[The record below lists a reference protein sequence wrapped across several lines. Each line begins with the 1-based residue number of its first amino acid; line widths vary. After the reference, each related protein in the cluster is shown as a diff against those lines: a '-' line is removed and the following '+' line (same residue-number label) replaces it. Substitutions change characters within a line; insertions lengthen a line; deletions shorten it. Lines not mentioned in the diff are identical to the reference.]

1 MKIIQKRIVSL
12 LVSVALLFTL
22 LPMSAMAEDALPIQD
37 SGQPLS
43 LSIGVSNISESSA
56 EIAFAASMDGTI
68 YYAVCRAYEQP
79 PEEAVLLTKD
89 TVMAKEGSAAAVVT
103 ELAAQT
109 GYTAYALLED
119 TAGKCSTVATKE
131 FTTEDEAT
139 MESEANS
146 PTAAQSPTMA
156 EPALLTPNAGY
167 RAGEPVPYLDDK
179 GAEQTCDVYTKLTA
193 EYILSSSS
201 TLTDGWYVVDSTFT
215 YANRITISGDVH
227 IILTDSANMT
237 ASKGITVEGSN
248 SLTIYDQSGGTGKL
262 TATGSKDGDA
272 GIGGGESIAGGTIT
286 INGGTVTAKSGVQG
300 AGIGGGDDGAGGNIT
315 INGGMVTATSNNFG
329 AGIGG
334 GLGGAGGTIV
344 ISGDAEVKATGG
356 SGFSDSALALGG
368 GAGIGSGGGISNYIH
383 DGNSPASGSI
393 TISGNA
399 NVTAQGGGG
408 NGSYTIKAHGGAGI
422 GSGGAAGTGDST
434 GSVGTI
440 TIDNTAM
447 ISATGGLGN
456 GANDGAKIGA
466 GGSQSGVG
474 KSYYTITIDN
484 QPASNTIATQGSIT
498 ESLNVVASASPS
510 SALTYEWFSS
520 STNSNTGGVT
530 TGVKTPS
537 FPIPVTLALG
547 NHYYYCV
554 VSAMGADSVSSDVA
568 KVSITAP
575 TPQILPSGTVNIKGA
590 NFKVNMDDATSI
602 SYGGKKWCVIGA
614 NGEAGV
620 ATETGSMTLL
630 AKDNFGLTRFCEEYP
645 YDTNNYSAIISKNTP
660 ESALKAAIESSV
672 TFTTA
677 EDAVIKLVNLTG
689 GTNATAQDGM
699 YGDDIKD
706 AKLWPLSVSEANAV
720 NSELRKAAYYWWLR
734 SPASRTYDAAI
745 VISDGNVDSIGS
757 PVGPSYDGGVRPA
770 LKLNLS
776 SVLFASATG
785 GPGAKSSVPANG
797 VLSSNV
803 APSASLKLTVLDSK
817 HIITS
822 ATTSDTITENSTI
835 SVSYEGASTGKAL
848 SAIVVK
854 KADGAVTHYGKLAEN
869 ISDPNGNAS
878 VTLPEGFD
886 RNTMDLKLFTE
897 TINNDNLTDYAS
909 QPVGVTVGA
918 PAPTNVTLNAVTAN
932 GSATQTTTQLTL
944 TFDKDISGLTA
955 EDINIVGATKG
966 TLTKETGTGVYTL
979 GISDIK
985 VSDNKYVK
993 VSVSKAG
1000 YAFTPTART
1009 ATVRVYTPPISYTIQ
1024 VSASPVSYGSVTG
1037 GGSVT
1042 NGSSVTLKA
1051 TANSGYRF
1059 VKWTENGTEV
1069 STANPYTF
1077 TANANRTLV
1086 AVFEANSSGSEGN
1099 GGNGKG
1105 GGTITMPSTNVTIDK
1120 QPNMPTVAKVNISG
1134 TVKDGILFA
1143 TITEQIVKDAIKAAQ
1158 DAAKKS
1164 GKEADGIAVDFNVT
1178 GSGNY
1183 TSLNAAMDAGSIDR
1197 LKEAGVKFVKI
1208 GSTVLDITLDTG
1220 AIAELDSQSTGTV
1233 TVSAKKLT
1241 KLPDAAKK
1249 LIDNRPVFDI
1259 TVSYKKNGKTELVSK
1274 FGKGIV
1280 TLGIAYQ
1287 ATGKENKGN
1296 LFGVYVD
1303 KNGKPQLL
1311 TNSSYDNTGRLIFSR
1326 NSLSTYGVGYKASA
1340 PNFTDTAKHWAKDNI
1355 DFVVSRGLIT
1365 GSSESIFAPNTA
1377 ITRADFLMALGRLS
1391 GADVSSYK
1399 SSSFTDVKNTDTAMP
1414 YIEWAVKNKIVS
1426 GYGNGKFG
1434 PNDSITREQMAVMM
1448 VNYAE
1453 ATGYKLPVSRQ
1464 SITFAD
1470 DAKISAYAKAA
1481 VKAIQ
1486 QTGVVGGKGNNLF
1499 DPQGN
1504 ASRAEASTI
1513 LRRFVE
1519 LVIDEGTAR
1528 GWVQNDAGQ
1537 WQYIGENGKPAIGWI
1552 SIENGKVYY
1561 FTKGGMEVCGKWLEI
1576 DSKWYYFYA
1585 DGSLAKSTK
1594 VDGYEIGPDGVRKA
1608 K

>member
-1 MKIIQKRIVSL
+1 MKISQKRILSL
-12 LVSVALLFTL
+12 LLSVALLFTA
-22 LPMSAMAEDALPIQD
+22 LPITAMAEEELIMQD

-43 LSIGVSNISESSA
+43 LSIGVSNVSESST
-56 EIAFAASMDGTI
+56 ELTFSASMDGTV
-68 YYAVCRAYEQP
+68 YYAVYRADEQP
-79 PEEAVLLTKD
+79 PEDAVLLTKE
-89 TVMAKEGSAAAVVT
+89 TVAVTEGSATAVVET
-103 ELAAQT
+103 LAAQT
-109 GYTAYALLED
+109 DYTAYALLED
-119 TAGKCSTVATKE
+119 TTGNRSTIAAKE
-131 FTTEDEAT
+131 FTTEGVAVLA
-139 MESEANS
+139 SEANLPAVVQVMGAGDIDINETNFPDAS
-146 PTAAQSPTMA
+146 FRAWLHAQTYGS
-156 EPALLTPNAGY
+156 
-167 RAGEPVPYLDDK
+167 DDI
-179 GAEQTCDVYTKLTA
+179 LTA
-193 EYILSSSS
+193 EEIAAITFINVSDQNISDLTGIECFTALTELECSNNQLTALDVSKNTALMGLFCSDNQLTALDVSNNTALTKLSCDRNQLVALDVSRNTALNGLYCSNNQLTALDVS
-201 TLTDGWYVVDSTFT
+201 KNTVLHTLNCSNNYMPNEAV
-215 YANRITISGDVH
+215 ITG
-227 IILTDSANMT
+227 LN
-237 ASKGITVEGSN
+237 K
-248 SLTIYDQSGGTGKL
+248 SLTTVFTFDPQNSGT
-262 TATGSKDGDA
+262 
-272 GIGGGESIAGGTIT
+272 
-286 INGGTVTAKSGVQG
+286 
-300 AGIGGGDDGAGGNIT
+300 
-315 INGGMVTATSNNFG
+315 
-329 AGIGG
+329 
-334 GLGGAGGTIV
+334 
-344 ISGDAEVKATGG
+344 
-356 SGFSDSALALGG
+356 
-368 GAGIGSGGGISNYIH
+368 
-383 DGNSPASGSI
+383 
-393 TISGNA
+393 
-399 NVTAQGGGG
+399 
-408 NGSYTIKAHGGAGI
+408 
-422 GSGGAAGTGDST
+422 
-434 GSVGTI
+434 
-440 TIDNTAM
+440 
-447 ISATGGLGN
+447 
-456 GANDGAKIGA
+456 
-466 GGSQSGVG
+466 
-474 KSYYTITIDN
+474 
-484 QPASNTIATQGSIT
+484 
-498 ESLNVVASASPS
+498 
-510 SALTYEWFSS
+510 
-520 STNSNTGGVT
+520 
-530 TGVKTPS
+530 
-537 FPIPVTLALG
+537 
-547 NHYYYCV
+547 
-554 VSAMGADSVSSDVA
+554 
-568 KVSITAP
+568 P
-575 TPQILPSGTVNIKGA
+575 TPQIPASGKVSIKGVEI
-590 NFKVNMDDATSI
+590 NVNASDATTI
-602 SYGGKKWCVIGA
+602 SYGGKEWRVIGA

-620 ATETGSMTLL
+620 ATEEGSMTLL
-630 AKDNFGLTRFCEEYP
+630 AKDNFGLTRFCEEHP
-645 YDTNNYSAIISKNTP
+645 YDTNNYSAIISENTH

-720 NSELRKAAYYWWLR
+720 NSELRKATYYWWLR

-745 VISDGNVDSIGS
+745 VSPDGNVDSIGS

-776 SVLFASATG
+776 SVLFTSAAAGGKSGSASANLSAAGAPTG
-785 GPGAKSSVPANG
+785 AQ
-797 VLSSNV
+797 
-803 APSASLKLTVLDSK
+803 KLTIVDSE
-817 HIITS
+817 HNLGT
-822 ATTSDTITENSTI
+822 ATTTNPLNAEQEITVNYT
-835 SVSYEGASTGKAL
+835 GASTGKAL

-1000 YAFTPTART
+1000 YTFTPTART

-1024 VSASPVSYGSVTG
+1024 VSASPVSYGSITG

-1099 GGNGKG
+1099 GGNGNG

-1120 QPNMPTVAKVNISG
+1120 QPNMPTVAKMSVSC
-1134 TVKDGILFA
+1134 TVKDGILSA

-1164 GKEADGIAVDFNVT
+1164 GKEADGIAVEFNVI
-1178 GSGNY
+1178 GSRNY
-1183 TSLNAAMDAGSIDR
+1183 TGLTAALDAGTIDR

-1220 AIAELDSQSTGTV
+1220 AIAEIDKQSTGTV
-1233 TVSAKKLT
+1233 TVFAKKLT
-1241 KLPDAAKK
+1241 KLSAAAKA
-1249 LIDNRPVFDI
+1249 LIGSRPVFDI
-1259 TVSYKKNGKTELVSK
+1259 TVSYQKNGKTEYVSN
-1274 FGKGIV
+1274 FGKGVV
-1280 TLGIAYQ
+1280 TLGIAYK
-1287 ATGKENKGN
+1287 ASGKENKGN

-1326 NSLSTYGVGYKASA
+1326 NSLSTYGVGYKAPA
-1340 PNFTDTAKHWAKDNI
+1340 PTFTDTAKHWAKDNI
-1355 DFVVSRGLIT
+1355 NFVVSRDLIRGT
-1365 GSSESIFAPNTA
+1365 STTTFAPNTA
-1377 ITRADFLMALGRLS
+1377 ITRADFLMALGRLF

-1399 SSSFTDVKNTDTAMP
+1399 TGSFTDVKNTDPAMP
-1414 YIEWAVKNKIVS
+1414 YIEWAVKNKIVQ
-1426 GYGNGKFG
+1426 GIGNGKFG
-1434 PNDSITREQMAVMM
+1434 PNQPISRQDIAVMM
-1448 VNYAE
+1448 QNYAK

-1464 SITFAD
+1464 SIIFAD
-1470 DAKISAYAKAA
+1470 EAKIPAYAKDA

-1486 QTGVVGGKGNNLF
+1486 QAGIMQGKSSNTFDPKGNATR
-1499 DPQGN
+1499 G
-1504 ASRAEASTI
+1504 EASTI

-1537 WQYIGENGKPAIGWI
+1537 WQYIGENGKPVIDWLTAEG
-1552 SIENGKVYY
+1552 GKYQYY
-1561 FTKGGMEVCGKWLEI
+1561 FTTDGIMVAGKWLEI
-1576 DSKWYYFYA
+1576 EGKWYYFNA
-1585 DGSLAKSTK
+1585 NGSLARSTK
-1594 VDGYEIGPDGVRKA
+1594 IGEYEVDENGVRKA

>member
-1 MKIIQKRIVSL
+1 MKISQKRILSL
-12 LVSVALLFTL
+12 LLSVALLFTA
-22 LPMSAMAEDALPIQD
+22 LPITAMAEEELIMQD

-43 LSIGVSNISESSA
+43 LSIGVSNVSESST
-56 EIAFAASMDGTI
+56 ELTFSASMDGTV
-68 YYAVCRAYEQP
+68 YYAVYRADEQP
-79 PEEAVLLTKD
+79 PEDAVLLTKE
-89 TVMAKEGSAAAVVT
+89 TVAVTEGSATAVVET
-103 ELAAQT
+103 LAAQT
-109 GYTAYALLED
+109 DYTAYALLED
-119 TAGKCSTVATKE
+119 TTGNRSTIAAKE
-131 FTTEDEAT
+131 FTTEGVAVLA
-139 MESEANS
+139 SEANLPAVVQVMGAGDIDINETNFPDAS
-146 PTAAQSPTMA
+146 FRAWLHAQTYGS
-156 EPALLTPNAGY
+156 
-167 RAGEPVPYLDDK
+167 DDI
-179 GAEQTCDVYTKLTA
+179 LTA
-193 EYILSSSS
+193 EEIAAITFINVSDQNISDLTGIECFTALTELECSNNQLTALDVSNNTALSWLLCSSNQLTALDVS
-201 TLTDGWYVVDSTFT
+201 KNTVLNGLYCSDNQLTALDVSKNTVLHTLNCSNNYMPNEAV
-215 YANRITISGDVH
+215 ITG
-227 IILTDSANMT
+227 LN
-237 ASKGITVEGSN
+237 K
-248 SLTIYDQSGGTGKL
+248 SLTTVFTFDPQNSGT
-262 TATGSKDGDA
+262 
-272 GIGGGESIAGGTIT
+272 
-286 INGGTVTAKSGVQG
+286 
-300 AGIGGGDDGAGGNIT
+300 
-315 INGGMVTATSNNFG
+315 
-329 AGIGG
+329 
-334 GLGGAGGTIV
+334 
-344 ISGDAEVKATGG
+344 
-356 SGFSDSALALGG
+356 
-368 GAGIGSGGGISNYIH
+368 
-383 DGNSPASGSI
+383 
-393 TISGNA
+393 
-399 NVTAQGGGG
+399 
-408 NGSYTIKAHGGAGI
+408 
-422 GSGGAAGTGDST
+422 
-434 GSVGTI
+434 
-440 TIDNTAM
+440 
-447 ISATGGLGN
+447 
-456 GANDGAKIGA
+456 
-466 GGSQSGVG
+466 
-474 KSYYTITIDN
+474 
-484 QPASNTIATQGSIT
+484 
-498 ESLNVVASASPS
+498 
-510 SALTYEWFSS
+510 
-520 STNSNTGGVT
+520 
-530 TGVKTPS
+530 
-537 FPIPVTLALG
+537 
-547 NHYYYCV
+547 
-554 VSAMGADSVSSDVA
+554 
-568 KVSITAP
+568 P
-575 TPQILPSGTVNIKGA
+575 TPQIPASGKVSIKGVEI
-590 NFKVNMDDATSI
+590 NVNASDATTI
-602 SYGGKKWCVIGA
+602 SYGGKEWRVIGA

-620 ATETGSMTLL
+620 ATEEGSMTLL
-630 AKDNFGLTRFCEEYP
+630 AKDNFGLTRFCEEHP
-645 YDTNNYSAIISKNTP
+645 YDTNNYSAIISENTH

-720 NSELRKAAYYWWLR
+720 NSELRKATYYWWLR

-745 VISDGNVDSIGS
+745 VSPDGNVDSIGS

-776 SVLFASATG
+776 SVLFTSAAAGGKSGSASANLSAAGAPTG
-785 GPGAKSSVPANG
+785 AQ
-797 VLSSNV
+797 
-803 APSASLKLTVLDSK
+803 KLTIVDSE
-817 HIITS
+817 HNLGT
-822 ATTSDTITENSTI
+822 ATTTNPLNAEQEITVNYT
-835 SVSYEGASTGKAL
+835 GASTGKAL

-1000 YAFTPTART
+1000 YTFTPTART

-1024 VSASPVSYGSVTG
+1024 VSASPVSYGSITG

-1099 GGNGKG
+1099 GGNGNG

-1120 QPNMPTVAKVNISG
+1120 QPNMPTVAKMSVSC
-1134 TVKDGILFA
+1134 TVKDGILSA

-1164 GKEADGIAVDFNVT
+1164 GKEADGIAVEFNVI

-1183 TSLNAAMDAGSIDR
+1183 TGLTAALDAGTIDR

-1208 GSTVLDITLDTG
+1208 GSTVLDITLDAG
-1220 AIAELDSQSTGTV
+1220 AIAEIDKQSTGTV
-1233 TVSAKKLT
+1233 TVFAKKLT
-1241 KLPDAAKK
+1241 KLSAAAKA
-1249 LIDNRPVFDI
+1249 LIGSRPVFDI
-1259 TVSYKKNGKTELVSK
+1259 TVSYQKNGKTEYVSN
-1274 FGKGIV
+1274 FGKGVV
-1280 TLGIAYQ
+1280 TLGIAYK
-1287 ATGKENKGN
+1287 ASGKENKGN

-1326 NSLSTYGVGYKASA
+1326 NSLSTYGVGYKAPA
-1340 PNFTDTAKHWAKDNI
+1340 PTFTDTAKHWAKDNI
-1355 DFVVSRGLIT
+1355 NFVVSRDLIRGT
-1365 GSSESIFAPNTA
+1365 STTTFAPNTA

-1391 GADVSSYK
+1391 GADVRIYK
-1399 SSSFTDVKNTDTAMP
+1399 TSSFTDVKDTDTAMP
-1414 YIEWAVKNKIVS
+1414 YIEWVVKNKIVQ
-1426 GYGNGKFG
+1426 GIGGGKFG
-1434 PNDSITREQMAVMM
+1434 PGERISRQDMAVMM
-1448 VNYAE
+1448 VNYAA
-1453 ATGYKLPVSRQ
+1453 ATGYKLPVSVVAAN
-1464 SITFAD
+1464 FED
-1470 DAKISAYAKAA
+1470 HAKIAAYAKASVVA
-1481 VKAIQ
+1481 VQ
-1486 QTGVVGGKGNNLF
+1486 QAGVMQGKSSNTF

-1504 ASRAEASTI
+1504 ATRGEASTI

-1537 WQYIGENGKPAIGWI
+1537 WQYIGENGKPVIDWLTAEG
-1552 SIENGKVYY
+1552 GKYQYY
-1561 FTKGGMEVCGKWLEI
+1561 FTKDGIMVSGKWLEI
-1576 DSKWYYFYA
+1576 GGKWYYFYT

-1594 VDGYEIGPDGVRKA
+1594 IDGYEVDEDGVRKM

>member
-1 MKIIQKRIVSL
+1 M
-12 LVSVALLFTL
+12 
-22 LPMSAMAEDALPIQD
+22 
-37 SGQPLS
+37 
-43 LSIGVSNISESSA
+43 
-56 EIAFAASMDGTI
+56 
-68 YYAVCRAYEQP
+68 
-79 PEEAVLLTKD
+79 
-89 TVMAKEGSAAAVVT
+89 
-103 ELAAQT
+103 
-109 GYTAYALLED
+109 
-119 TAGKCSTVATKE
+119 
-131 FTTEDEAT
+131 
-139 MESEANS
+139 
-146 PTAAQSPTMA
+146 
-156 EPALLTPNAGY
+156 
-167 RAGEPVPYLDDK
+167 
-179 GAEQTCDVYTKLTA
+179 
-193 EYILSSSS
+193 
-201 TLTDGWYVVDSTFT
+201 
-215 YANRITISGDVH
+215 
-227 IILTDSANMT
+227 
-237 ASKGITVEGSN
+237 
-248 SLTIYDQSGGTGKL
+248 
-262 TATGSKDGDA
+262 
-272 GIGGGESIAGGTIT
+272 
-286 INGGTVTAKSGVQG
+286 
-300 AGIGGGDDGAGGNIT
+300 
-315 INGGMVTATSNNFG
+315 
-329 AGIGG
+329 
-334 GLGGAGGTIV
+334 
-344 ISGDAEVKATGG
+344 
-356 SGFSDSALALGG
+356 
-368 GAGIGSGGGISNYIH
+368 
-383 DGNSPASGSI
+383 
-393 TISGNA
+393 
-399 NVTAQGGGG
+399 
-408 NGSYTIKAHGGAGI
+408 
-422 GSGGAAGTGDST
+422 
-434 GSVGTI
+434 
-440 TIDNTAM
+440 
-447 ISATGGLGN
+447 
-456 GANDGAKIGA
+456 
-466 GGSQSGVG
+466 
-474 KSYYTITIDN
+474 
-484 QPASNTIATQGSIT
+484 
-498 ESLNVVASASPS
+498 
-510 SALTYEWFSS
+510 
-520 STNSNTGGVT
+520 
-530 TGVKTPS
+530 
-537 FPIPVTLALG
+537 
-547 NHYYYCV
+547 
-554 VSAMGADSVSSDVA
+554 
-568 KVSITAP
+568 
-575 TPQILPSGTVNIKGA
+575 
-590 NFKVNMDDATSI
+590 
-602 SYGGKKWCVIGA
+602 
-614 NGEAGV
+614 
-620 ATETGSMTLL
+620 
-630 AKDNFGLTRFCEEYP
+630 TRFCEEPP
-645 YDTNNYSAIISKNTP
+645 YDTNNYSAIISKNTH

-720 NSELRKAAYYWWLR
+720 NSELRKATYYWWLR

-745 VISDGNVDSIGS
+745 VSPDGNVDSIGS

-776 SVLFASATG
+776 SVLFTSAAAGGKSGSASANLSAAGAPTG
-785 GPGAKSSVPANG
+785 AQ
-797 VLSSNV
+797 
-803 APSASLKLTVLDSK
+803 KLTIVDSE
-817 HIITS
+817 HNLGT
-822 ATTSDTITENSTI
+822 ATTTNPLNAEQEITVNYT
-835 SVSYEGASTGKAL
+835 GASTGKAL

-1009 ATVRVYTPPISYTIQ
+1009 ATVRVYTPPISYIIQ

-1099 GGNGKG
+1099 GGNGNG

-1120 QPNMPTVAKVNISG
+1120 QPNMPTVAKMSVSC
-1134 TVKDGILFA
+1134 TVKDGILSA

-1164 GKEADGIAVDFNVT
+1164 GKEADGIAVEFNVI

-1183 TSLNAAMDAGSIDR
+1183 TGLTAALDAGTIDR

-1220 AIAELDSQSTGTV
+1220 AIAEIDKQSTGTV
-1233 TVSAKKLT
+1233 TVFAKKLT
-1241 KLPDAAKK
+1241 KLSAAAKA
-1249 LIDNRPVFDI
+1249 LIGSRPVFDI
-1259 TVSYKKNGKTELVSK
+1259 TVSYQKNGKTEYVSN
-1274 FGKGIV
+1274 FGKGVV
-1280 TLGIAYQ
+1280 TLGIAYK
-1287 ATGKENKGN
+1287 ASGKENKGN

-1326 NSLSTYGVGYKASA
+1326 NSLSTYGVGYKAPA
-1340 PNFTDTAKHWAKDNI
+1340 PTFTDTAKHWAKDNI
-1355 DFVVSRGLIT
+1355 NFVVSRDLIRGT
-1365 GSSESIFAPNTA
+1365 STTTFAPNTA
-1377 ITRADFLMALGRLS
+1377 ITRADFLMALGRLF

-1399 SSSFTDVKNTDTAMP
+1399 TGSFTDVKNTDPAMP
-1414 YIEWAVKNKIVS
+1414 YIEWAVKNKIVQ
-1426 GYGNGKFG
+1426 GIGNGKFG
-1434 PNDSITREQMAVMM
+1434 PNQPISRQDIAVMM
-1448 VNYAE
+1448 QNYAK

-1464 SITFAD
+1464 SIIFAD
-1470 DAKISAYAKAA
+1470 EAKIPAYAKDA

-1486 QTGVVGGKGNNLF
+1486 QAGIMQGKSSNTFDPKGNATR
-1499 DPQGN
+1499 G
-1504 ASRAEASTI
+1504 EASTI

-1537 WQYIGENGKPAIGWI
+1537 WQYIGENGKPVIDWLTAEG
-1552 SIENGKVYY
+1552 GKYQYY
-1561 FTKGGMEVCGKWLEI
+1561 FTTDGIMVAGKWLEI
-1576 DSKWYYFYA
+1576 EGKWYYFNA
-1585 DGSLAKSTK
+1585 NGSLARSTK
-1594 VDGYEIGPDGVRKA
+1594 ISEYEVDENGVRCK
-1608 K
+1608 